1 VNLAHPRVSVSAVS
15 SWRQGFA
22 EDVAMWD
29 RLSVD
34 HLGLSLRK
42 CEAAGFDVV
51 RAALHGRRVS
61 NVVECGWL
69 DLHEPSTWPATTARW
84 MSAVRELSVVAPWC
98 LVLTTGAAWRLDW
111 DESATRF
118 AEATADLC
126 RVAREHDV
134 TIAIEHTGSLRV
146 DLSFVHTLA
155 DALDLA
161 RVLDTGVCVELNSCW
176 AERDVDRL
184 LAAERVA
191 HVQVS
196 DFVIGSLSTPDRC
209 VPGDGDIPLARLIG
223 VLESAGYRGAY
234 EIEMVGPRIEAE
246 GYESALRRAVT
257 ATDALL
263 ASAAPAA

>member
-1 VNLAHPRVSVSAVS
+1 
-15 SWRQGFA
+15 
-22 EDVAMWD
+22 
-29 RLSVD
+29 
-34 HLGLSLRK
+34 
-42 CEAAGFDVV
+42 
-51 RAALHGRRVS
+51 
-61 NVVECGWL
+61 
-69 DLHEPSTWPATTARW
+69 
-84 MSAVRELSVVAPWC
+84 
-98 LVLTTGAAWRLDW
+98 
-111 DESATRF
+111 
-118 AEATADLC
+118 
-126 RVAREHDV
+126 
-134 TIAIEHTGSLRV
+134 
-146 DLSFVHTLA
+146 
-155 DALDLA
+155 
-161 RVLDTGVCVELNSCW
+161 
-176 AERDVDRL
+176 L